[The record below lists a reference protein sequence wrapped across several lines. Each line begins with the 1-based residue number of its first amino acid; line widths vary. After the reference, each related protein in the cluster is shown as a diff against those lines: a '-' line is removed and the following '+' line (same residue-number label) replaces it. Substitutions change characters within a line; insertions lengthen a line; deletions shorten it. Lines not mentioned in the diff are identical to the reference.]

1 MDVGIFVAAS
11 ALGIGIGLTLRR
23 NGYRIFPSYY
33 NMDMGALGNN
43 QYYENQANIFREK

>member
-23 NGYRIFPSYY
+23 NGYRIFPNYY
-33 NMDMGALGNN
+33 NVNMGSLSNS
-43 QYYENQANIFREK
+43 QYYENQANLFREK